1 MKGAAG
7 SALREKNKTLA
18 PEQGCLQ
25 AGSAPGPG
33 NSKGSAPG
41 SGESKLPQGGT
52 IGRPAQQ
59 GTAARPAQQMGSA
72 LGSKGKPAGS
82 APGLGKNAGSAPGP
96 EKTKCPRRG
105 TAARPAQQTGSA
117 PGSFGRERAA
127 PQLKRAPGLPGGSRY
142 IPAEV
147 KRLVWARDQ
156 GRCSYVNPKTGRRCG
171 SRYMIQMDHIK
182 PFALG
187 GLSTKE
193 NMRLLCA
200 GHNRFRARQ
209 TFPQKADRRFL

>member
-1 MKGAAG
+1 MSAKGTAAG
-7 SALREKNKTLA
+7 
-18 PEQGCLQ
+18 
-25 AGSAPGPG
+25 
-33 NSKGSAPG
+33 
-41 SGESKLPQGGT
+41 
-52 IGRPAQQ
+52 PAQQ
-59 GTAARPAQQMGSA
+59 TGSA

-117 PGSFGRERAA
+117 PGSFLGE
-127 PQLKRAPGLPGGSRY
+127 RAPGLPGGSRY

-200 GHNRFRARQ
+200 GHNRFRERQ
-209 TFPQKADRRFL
+209 TFPQKTARRFL